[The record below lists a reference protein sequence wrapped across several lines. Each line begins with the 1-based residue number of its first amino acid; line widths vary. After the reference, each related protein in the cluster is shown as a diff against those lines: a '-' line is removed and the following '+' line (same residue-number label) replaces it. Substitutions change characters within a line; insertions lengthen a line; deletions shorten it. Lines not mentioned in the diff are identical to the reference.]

1 VAGRPLLFRFVALAA
16 FLVTVALAL
25 WLAELRPLFVG
36 IVMAVALLAAWL
48 VEWLAWRGERTP
60 VQGVPASAAAPTPP
74 ETPAPEAPAPK
85 PRWQPEEAAPQE
97 QAASEPPPLAPV
109 EPQVPADAEE
119 PAPAEPE
126 PTPREPLRP
135 VPSPPPEPTPPP
147 APAPPPAAAARPETG
162 ASVVPLPWRPS
173 AYALEWNLWDLER
186 ISREDTKHDPQ
197 RRAEFSALFL
207 HLRQFATA
215 DGTLPREFDPLVR
228 ESFGGLLERTRRA

>member
-1 VAGRPLLFRFVALAA
+1 VAGRPLLFRFLALAA

-48 VEWLAWRGERTP
+48 VEWLAWRGERASVP
-60 VQGVPASAAAPTPP
+60 EVPAAPAAAPAPP
-74 ETPAPEAPAPK
+74 EIPEPEAPAPK
-85 PRWQPEEAAPQE
+85 LRWRPEEAAPKE
-97 QAASEPPPLAPV
+97 Q
-109 EPQVPADAEE
+109 AEE
-119 PAPAEPE
+119 PAPAEPK
-126 PTPREPLRP
+126 PPPREPLRP
-135 VPSPPPEPTPPP
+135 VPSPPPEPAPPP
-147 APAPPPAAAARPETG
+147 VPAPPPAAAAPPATG
-162 ASVVPLPWRPS
+162 AAVVPLPWHLS
-173 AYALEWNLWDLER
+173 AHAQEWNLWDLER
-186 ISREDTKHDPQ
+186 IAREDTRRDPQ